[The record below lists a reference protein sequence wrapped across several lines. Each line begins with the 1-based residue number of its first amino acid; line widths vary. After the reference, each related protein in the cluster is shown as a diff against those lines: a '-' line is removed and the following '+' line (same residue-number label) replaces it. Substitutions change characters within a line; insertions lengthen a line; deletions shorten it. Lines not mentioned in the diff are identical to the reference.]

1 MVFSVRR
8 HLLGFELRSGHI
20 HLNKSELTFKQ
31 QVSIYFEL
39 FRYQSNS
46 RLFTGLNRAVYYPRT
61 GARTGRAL
69 SYAYRRLFARSRRTR
84 SSKVTVVVTDGRSL
98 DDVHRVS
105 KQLRA
110 RGVTIYSVGVGRYFN
125 ARELD
130 SMATDPDKTHVFTSD
145 FKQLQ
150 YITNDLKKAICL
162 SKCSACRYSVP
173 DFENIS

>member
-1 MVFSVRR
+1 M
-8 HLLGFELRSGHI
+8 
-20 HLNKSELTFKQ
+20 
-31 QVSIYFEL
+31 
-39 FRYQSNS
+39 
-46 RLFTGLNRAVYYPRT
+46 FTGLNRAIYYPRT

-69 SYAYRRLFARSRRTR
+69 SYAYRRLFVRSRRTR
-84 SSKVTVVVTDGRSL
+84 SNKVAVVITDGRSL
-98 DDVHRVS
+98 DDVHTVS

-110 RGVTIYSVGVGRYFN
+110 RGVTIFSVGVGRYFN

-162 SKCSACRYSVP
+162 SKCSACRDSAK
-173 DFENIS
+173 DFTRF